1 MMMREI
7 PERKARLY
15 AISLSLG
22 VGLMVMAVKF
32 YAYRLTDSS
41 ALLSDALESIIN
53 VVASAFALW
62 SILFSERPPDPSHP
76 YGHGKVEYFSAGF
89 EGALIIIAACGI
101 FQTAWPRILN
111 PQEIFH
117 LDKGLILLAL
127 TGVVNLTL
135 SLALIYVGR
144 RTRSIVLTADG
155 KHILTDVLTTLGV
168 FVGLLCVRFTG
179 YLWLDGVVAMIMAAV
194 ILYTGTRLVRQA
206 FGGLMDEASPELLDE
221 ISTVLSKKR
230 KDIWIDIHRL
240 RAWRAGSQI
249 RVDFHMV
256 LPQNLELLQI
266 SHEIAEVK
274 NALGIH
280 YGGFVDVLV
289 HTDPC
294 NVRYCPACSVPRCNS
309 RSAPS
314 LYQELW
320 RREKVIS

>member
-1 MMMREI
+1 MMSDI
-7 PERKARLY
+7 PERKARIY

-22 VGLMVMAVKF
+22 VGSMVMAVKF
-32 YAYRLTDSS
+32 YAYWLTNSS

-89 EGALIIIAACGI
+89 EGALIIVAACGI
-101 FQTAWPRILN
+101 FQAAWPRILH
-111 PQEIFH
+111 PQEILN
-117 LDKGLILLAL
+117 LDKGLVLLAL
-127 TGVVNLTL
+127 TGAVNLML
-135 SLALIYVGR
+135 SLGLLYVGR
-144 RTRSIVLTADG
+144 KTRSIVLTADG

-179 YLWLDGVVAMIMAAV
+179 YLWLDGVVAIMMAAM

-221 ISTVLSKKR
+221 ISLLLSRKR

-256 LPQNLELLQI
+256 LPQDLNLLDI

-294 NVRYCPACSVPRCNS
+294 NVRDCPACSVPRCDF

-314 LYQELW
+314 LYQSLW
-320 RREKVIS
+320 CREKVVS